1 MILSS
6 IGSIAY
12 WSELTHREK
21 LTIHLNHTF
30 QKQSELS
37 QYDIVTAQG
46 RLKLS
51 IPTQKSTRKG
61 PYKNVLIDYN
71 SAWQVEHWRSIE
83 NSYRKSPFYLYYGYK
98 VEDVYMSKHHTLV
111 DFNKALFDVICKC
124 LKMNTEVNIN
134 NIDAIYYTNTTA
146 MKNPAYPQVFDTTI
160 AFQENVSVLDLLF
173 NLGPEAKD
181 YLASL

>member
-12 WSELTHREK
+12 WSELTQSHEP
-21 LTIHLNHTF
+21 TVHLNHTF

-46 RLKLS
+46 KLKLS

-61 PYKNVLIDYN
+61 AYENVRIDYN
-71 SAWQVEHWRSIE
+71 SAWQVEHWRSIQ
-83 NSYRKSPFYLYYGYK
+83 NSYRKSPFFLYYGYK
-98 VEDVYMSKHHTLV
+98 IEDVYMKKYTSLV
-111 DFNKALFDVICKC
+111 DFNLDLLVVIHSC
-124 LKMNTEVNIN
+124 LKLQHELKIN
-134 NIDAIYYTNTTA
+134 KVDAIYYTDTEA
-146 MKNPAYPQVFDTTI
+146 IKNPAYPQVFDDNLP
-160 AFQENVSVLDLLF
+160 FQENVSILDLIF
-173 NLGPEAKD
+173 NLGPEAKY